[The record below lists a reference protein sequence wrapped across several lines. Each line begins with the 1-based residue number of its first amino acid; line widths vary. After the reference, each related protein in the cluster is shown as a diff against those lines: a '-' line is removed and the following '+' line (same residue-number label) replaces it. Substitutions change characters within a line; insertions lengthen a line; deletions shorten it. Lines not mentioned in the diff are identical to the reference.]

1 MIGAPGKSMTLRLL
15 RLLAL
20 LLALPAA
27 LAAQREAPRAD
38 TLEIHF
44 LDVGQ
49 ADAALIRL
57 GGEAVLV
64 DASRGRDIVLWLDD
78 FGVDTLLAVIASHNH
93 ADHIGGMPAVLS
105 DHPVRRY
112 LANGRAPENQVAE
125 EVEAILAERGIE
137 APAPPWEPIRLGDA
151 RITVFP
157 TALRGHDVSENN
169 SSLGVLV
176 ERGRFKALLTG
187 DSEVDELNA
196 WLKSGIIPDLDLL
209 KAAHHGARDAVTPG
223 WLQRTR
229 PEVVVISVGRD
240 NPYGHP
246 HPWAMRYYLA
256 GNRTV
261 YRTDMDGTV
270 VVVVDRGG
278 RYAVRTSGARER

>member
-1 MIGAPGKSMTLRLL
+1 MIRQLL
-15 RLLAL
+15 RALVL

-27 LAAQREAPRAD
+27 LPAQRETRRAD
-38 TLEIHF
+38 TLELHF

-49 ADAALIRL
+49 GDAALIRL

-64 DASRGRDIVLWLDD
+64 DASRGRDIVLWLEDL
-78 FGVDTLLAVIASHNH
+78 GVDTLLAVIASHNH

-105 DHPVRRY
+105 DHPVRQY
-112 LANGRAPENQVAE
+112 LANGRAPENQVAV
-125 EVEAILAERGIE
+125 EVEAMLAEKGIA
-137 APAPPWEPIRLGDA
+137 APAAPWKPIRLGDA

-157 TALRGHDVSENN
+157 TALRGGDVSENN

-187 DSEVDELNA
+187 DSEVEELNA
-196 WLKSGIIPDLDLL
+196 WLQDGVIPDVDLL

-229 PEVVVISVGRD
+229 PEVVVISLGRD
-240 NPYGHP
+240 NPYAHP
-246 HPWAMRYYLA
+246 HPWAMRYYQA
-256 GNRTV
+256 GKRKV
-261 YRTDMDGTV
+261 YRTDQDGTV
-270 VVVVDRGG
+270 VVAVDRRG
-278 RYAVRTSGARER
+278 RYAIRTSGPRER

>member
-1 MIGAPGKSMTLRLL
+1 MIRQLL
-15 RLLAL
+15 RAL
-20 LLALPAA
+20 VLFLALPAA
-27 LAAQREAPRAD
+27 LPAQRETRRAD
-38 TLEIHF
+38 TLELHF

-49 ADAALIRL
+49 GDAALIRL

-64 DASRGRDIVLWLDD
+64 DASRGRDIVLWLEEL
-78 FGVDTLLAVIASHNH
+78 GVDTLAAVIASHNH

-105 DHPVRRY
+105 DHPVRQY

-125 EVEAILAERGIE
+125 EVEAILAEQGIA
-137 APAPPWEPIRLGDA
+137 APAAPWKPIRLGDA

-157 TALRGHDVSENN
+157 TALRGGDVSENN

-176 ERGRFKALLTG
+176 ERGKFKALLTG
-187 DSEVDELNA
+187 DSEVEELKA
-196 WLKSGIIPDLDLL
+196 WLRDGVIPDVDLL

-229 PEVVVISVGRD
+229 PEVVVISLGRD

-246 HPWAMRYYLA
+246 HPWAMRYYAA

-261 YRTDMDGTV
+261 YRTDQDGTV
-270 VVVVDRGG
+270 VVAVDRRGG
-278 RYAVRTSGARER
+278 YAIRTSGPRER

>member
-1 MIGAPGKSMTLRLL
+1 MIGRLL
-15 RLLAL
+15 RALAL
-20 LLALPAA
+20 LLALPGA
-27 LAAQREAPRAD
+27 LPAQREARRSD

-49 ADAALIRL
+49 GDAVLIRL
-57 GGEAVLV
+57 GREAVLV
-64 DASRGRDIVLWLDD
+64 DASRGRDIVLWLEDL
-78 FGVDTLLAVIASHNH
+78 GVDTLLAVIASHNH

-105 DHPVRRY
+105 DHPVRQY
-112 LANGRAPENQVAE
+112 LANGRAPENLVAE
-125 EVEAILAERGIE
+125 EVEALLAEKGIA
-137 APAPPWEPIRLGDA
+137 APAAPWAPIRLGDA
-151 RITVFP
+151 RIRVFP

-196 WLKSGIIPDLDLL
+196 WLRDGIIPDVDLL

-229 PEVVVISVGRD
+229 PEVVVISLGRD

-246 HPWAMRYYLA
+246 HPWALRYYQA

-270 VVVVDRGG
+270 VVAVDRRG
-278 RYAVRTSGARER
+278 RYAIRTSGPRER

>member
-1 MIGAPGKSMTLRLL
+1 MGAIGNAMTSRLL
-15 RLLAL
+15 RLVVL
-20 LLALPAA
+20 LLALPGA
-27 LAAQREAPRAD
+27 LAAQRETTHAD
-38 TLEIHF
+38 TLEIHV

-49 ADAALIRL
+49 GDAALIRL

-64 DASRGRDIVLWLDD
+64 DASRGRDIVLWLEDL
-78 FGVDTLLAVIASHNH
+78 GVDTLLAVIASHNH

-105 DHPVRRY
+105 DHLVRRY
-112 LANGRAPENQVAE
+112 LANGRAPENQVAAD
-125 EVEAILAERGIE
+125 VEAILAERGIE
-137 APAPPWEPIRLGDA
+137 APAPPWEPLHLGDA

-157 TALRGHDVSENN
+157 TALRGDDVTENN

-196 WLKSGIIPDLDLL
+196 WLESGIIPDLDLL

-270 VVVVDRGG
+270 VIAVDRHG
-278 RYAVRTSGARER
+278 RYLIRTSGARER